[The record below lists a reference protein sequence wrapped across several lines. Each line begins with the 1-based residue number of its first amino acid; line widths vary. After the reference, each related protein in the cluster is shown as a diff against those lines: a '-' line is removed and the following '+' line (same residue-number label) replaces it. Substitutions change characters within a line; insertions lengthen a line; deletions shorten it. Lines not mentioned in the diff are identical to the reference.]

1 MTANLLLAR
10 KDTMQDLINVLNV
23 HSNVKS
29 AFILAK
35 MRYSAQNVTEAI
47 RVDLASQNVI
57 NASVHAKLV
66 MAILISV

>member
-10 KDTMQDLINVLNV
+10 KDTMQNLINVLNV

-29 AFILAK
+29 AFIQVK
-35 MRYSAQNVTEAI
+35 MGYSAQNVTEAI

-57 NASVHAKLV
+57 NASVHAKLA